1 MELEEDRVDQ
11 GNFSAWHS
19 LSLRQGKG
27 HPSLKEWAF
36 KKCFI
41 CIYFVPSPNFFQGS
55 KSTLQS
61 RPTVGSKLTT
71 RQRLNILVSNR
82 SISPVLPDCWGSTKN
97 NVSVLMVLILC
108 LYTSS
113 AFSLSDFWLW
123 SGGTGYRGWIWK
135 EPQRSAYFLWIHWEH
150 LSGSLTCSRRI
161 KVPSGSRWC
170 DLVVARWPTNLR
182 CYWLPSWLKSRPF
195 TRHAT
200 P

>member
-1 MELEEDRVDQ
+1 MYDISWDIAKEDFHLHPASLRCSTSWHVHKPQIVNWGSCVELEEDRVDQ

-113 AFSLSDFWLW
+113 AFSLSDF
-123 SGGTGYRGWIWK
+123 
-135 EPQRSAYFLWIHWEH
+135 
-150 LSGSLTCSRRI
+150 
-161 KVPSGSRWC
+161 
-170 DLVVARWPTNLR
+170 
-182 CYWLPSWLKSRPF
+182 
-195 TRHAT
+195 
-200 P
+200 